1 MREDWTESGFD
12 FTWAV
17 AMRGNGLRW
26 KVRVMQGEVK
36 LQAFDRSMKARIWL
50 VVVGEVEEV
59 SVMLGDEVR
68 FCSEWFSVSW

>member
-1 MREDWTESGFD
+1 
-12 FTWAV
+12 
-17 AMRGNGLRW
+17 
-26 KVRVMQGEVK
+26 MQGEVK